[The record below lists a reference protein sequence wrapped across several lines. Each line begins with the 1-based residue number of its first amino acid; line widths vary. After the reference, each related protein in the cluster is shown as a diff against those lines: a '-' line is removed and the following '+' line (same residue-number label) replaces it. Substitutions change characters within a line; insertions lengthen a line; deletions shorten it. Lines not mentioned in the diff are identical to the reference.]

1 MSINRIFLRYKNI
14 SEGYQLQQYNNNPD
28 REQEQDI
35 IQNSIDIVIIIY
47 IYI

>member
-1 MSINRIFLRYKNI
+1 MLTNRIFLRYQNI

-28 REQEQDI
+28 REQEHDI
-35 IQNSIDIVIIIY
+35 IQNSIDMVIIIY